1 VRGIAAIGVLVVHS
15 WIFAGT
21 FESELANRFIVR
33 LDTMVAIFFLLSAF
47 LLYRPMIAF
56 VAGGPGAPQVGDYA
70 KRRFLRIFPAYW
82 VALTFLALFVGVNGV
97 FSDKW
102 WAFYSLTE
110 YLHPVTSSAACAGEA
125 GYRCGLL
132 QAWTLTVELT
142 FYLVLPLFAALTVR
156 LARGRSPAAW
166 MRITLIL
173 IGTLAATSLL
183 LDLLPLDL
191 RYKPWFTYTFA
202 AHFDWLGLGLALAV
216 LSAVYGRQAEGL
228 PRALRVLAEHPGWS
242 WSGALALY
250 LVTVFAFRPVPF
262 TVAQFTDAEF
272 LGIHLLQCG
281 IAILLVFPVFFGNP
295 NVGLPRRFLAN
306 RYLLWLGLISYGL
319 YLWQVSIGIEL
330 GFGNAEAS
338 FLTVLVGTTV
348 IALPFAA
355 ASYYL
360 IERPLMRW
368 KYDSFWKTRGR

>member
-1 VRGIAAIGVLVVHS
+1 VRGIAAIGVLIVHS
-15 WIFAGT
+15 WIFTGR

-33 LDTMVAIFFLLSAF
+33 IDTMVAIFFLLSAF
-47 LLYRPMIAF
+47 LLYRPMIAHC
-56 VAGGPGAPQVGDYA
+56 AGGPGAPRVADYA

-142 FYLVLPLFAALTVR
+142 FYIVLPLFAALTVR
-156 LARGRSPAAW
+156 LARGRSTAAW
-166 MRITLIL
+166 MRSVLIL
-173 IGTLAATSLL
+173 IVLLMAASLT

-191 RYKPWFTYTFA
+191 RNKPWFTYTFA
-202 AHFDWLGLGLALAV
+202 AHFDWLGLGLLLAV
-216 LSAVYGRQAEGL
+216 LSAVYGRREESL
-228 PRALRVLAEHPGWS
+228 PAPMRVLAENPGACWT
-242 WSGALALY
+242 GALGLY
-250 LVTVFAFRPVPF
+250 LATVFVFQPVPF
-262 TVAQFTDAEF
+262 TVAEFTDLEF

-281 IAILLVFPVFFGNP
+281 IAFLLVFPVFFGNP
-295 NVGLPRRFLAN
+295 NIGLPRRFLAN
-306 RYLLWLGLISYGL
+306 RYLLWLGVVSYGL

-330 GFGNAEAS
+330 GFGNAQAS
-338 FLTVLVGTTV
+338 FLTVLAGTV
-348 IALPFAA
+348 ALALPFAA
-355 ASYYL
+355 VSYYL

-368 KYDSFWKTRGR
+368 KYESFWKTRRQ